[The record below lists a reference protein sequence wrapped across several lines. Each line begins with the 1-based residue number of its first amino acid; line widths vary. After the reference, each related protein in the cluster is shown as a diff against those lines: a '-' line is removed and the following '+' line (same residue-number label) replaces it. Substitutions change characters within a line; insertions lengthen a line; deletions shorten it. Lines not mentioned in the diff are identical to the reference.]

1 MIQLRVI
8 NYGGKSITLKLT
20 PAEAAVITEAL
31 RKYGSD
37 EAKKMVEKMMNGQE
51 VLPGKG
57 R

>member
-1 MIQLRVI
+1 MI
-8 NYGGKSITLKLT
+8 NHAGKSITLKLT

-31 RKYGSD
+31 RKYNSD
-37 EAKKMVEKMMNGQE
+37 EAKKMVDTLMNKQE